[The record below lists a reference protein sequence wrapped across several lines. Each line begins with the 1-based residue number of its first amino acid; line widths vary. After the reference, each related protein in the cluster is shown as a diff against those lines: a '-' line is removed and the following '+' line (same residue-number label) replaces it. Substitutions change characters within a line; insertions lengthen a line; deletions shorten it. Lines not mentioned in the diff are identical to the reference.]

1 MYSQSSLS
9 SVDRTR
15 RQVIQQI
22 IHNNGSGNI
31 LLTGPT
37 IPAKSALLSH
47 SLLRHEAQRTEFE
60 SLHQNLKV
68 QFNASQAENTRL
80 KTQITN
86 LLAELHRKDKDQELF
101 LSQSKLDVR
110 IQKSLTE
117 NYLVSQLKKQIRA
130 LKAEL

>member
-31 LLTGPT
+31 LLTGPS
-37 IPAKSALLSH
+37 IPAKTALLSH
-47 SLLRHEAQRTEFE
+47 SLLRQEAQRTEFK

-68 QFNASQAENTRL
+68 QYNSSQAENTRL

-86 LLAELHRKDKDQELF
+86 LMAELQRKDKDQELF
-101 LSQSKLDVR
+101 LSQSKPDVR
-110 IQKSLTE
+110 VQKSLAE
-117 NYLVSQLKKQIRA
+117 NYLVSQLKK
-130 LKAEL
+130 